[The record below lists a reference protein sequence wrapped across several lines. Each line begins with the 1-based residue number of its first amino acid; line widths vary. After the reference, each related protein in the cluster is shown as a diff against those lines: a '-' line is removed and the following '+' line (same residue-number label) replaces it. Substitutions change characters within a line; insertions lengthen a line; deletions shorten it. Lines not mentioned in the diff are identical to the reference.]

1 MSYGV
6 YALVDAVSDSLNFWK
21 MNSNRTSEFLAAL
34 ANNRHTSKAQS
45 PMLLARKL
53 AERMRRLRKMRNTR
67 QRLRQL
73 ARDLMTDEVVLSA
86 IDDDINRLQEA
97 VNMGMDENDA

>member
-1 MSYGV
+1 MQSQIL
-6 YALVDAVSDSLNFWK
+6 LV
-21 MNSNRTSEFLAAL
+21 
-34 ANNRHTSKAQS
+34 
-45 PMLLARKL
+45 RKL
-53 AERMRRLRKMRNTR
+53 AERTRRLRKMRNTR

>member
-1 MSYGV
+1 L
-6 YALVDAVSDSLNFWK
+6 ADAVSDSLNFWK

-34 ANNRHTSKAQS
+34 AINSHTSKVQS
-45 PMLLARKL
+45 QILLVRKL
-53 AERMRRLRKMRNTR
+53 AERTRRLRKMRNTR